1 MSHKS
6 NDEAHPKPSSDAAL
20 LRSSKS
26 AKQRPTAL
34 DPQIPNPTEDA
45 SSPSDEPATS
55 APSTPRQDGQSPLPD
70 AFPGQAGRL
79 PNNPLVAA
87 GMAAIWKGG
96 PKARSLVSGWRS
108 SDSGRPVYQHT
119 GGSGGRILAYPNP
132 VSKADDPI
140 PTTET
145 LWNYVEKLN
154 PFTADVAFAVLA
166 QLCEPS
172 VGDKPKYP
180 LVESVRI
187 TADAILHYKGIQRWG
202 MERRLLQERVFQEM
216 ERLKALHFDVER
228 WPGFDS
234 DSQRWKQRGESWQG
248 DRLFDIVKV
257 EAYQQSL
264 FGEKEVVEVSWLVRA
279 GQWAYWWLNAQ
290 GRVYIARMARV
301 LLELDHQG
309 AALAKK
315 LGQRIVLLGG
325 ALRTAG
331 ILELRIDHLL
341 EDIGELPNI
350 TDRGPKWASRT
361 RGRFDN
367 SMFTL
372 RNAGVFSDVTWPNGS
387 GPDDPDRT
395 KGWVTRW
402 LAAKIHI
409 VLPEAPPEL
418 PKDHHQALPSPRA
431 SRRHPR
437 KLDPSRLVDGPA
449 LRKARIERGWS
460 QQTLASHLGISVT
473 YLSLVETGKRPPST
487 ELASK
492 IRAWIAEQ

>member
-1 MSHKS
+1 MSNNNKKPA
-6 NDEAHPKPSSDAAL
+6 DHPSAPDASIAPSPPIDGDTP
-20 LRSSKS
+20 
-26 AKQRPTAL
+26 RPTSTAA
-34 DPQIPNPTEDA
+34 DP
-45 SSPSDEPATS
+45 
-55 APSTPRQDGQSPLPD
+55 APETDPRHPPVPE
-70 AFPGQAGRL
+70 AFPGQSGRL

-87 GMAAIWKGG
+87 GMGAIWKGG

-108 SDSGRPVYQHT
+108 NDSGRPIYQHT

-325 ALRTAG
+325 AIRTSGA
-331 ILELRIDHLL
+331 LELRIDHLL
-341 EDIGELPNI
+341 EDIGELPNS
-350 TDRGPKWASRT
+350 DNRGTNWANRT
-361 RGRFDN
+361 RDRFDN

-372 RNAGVFSDVTWPNGS
+372 KNAGVFSDVSWPNGS

-395 KGWVTRW
+395 KGWVVRW
-402 LAAKIHI
+402 LAAKVCII
-409 VLPEAPPEL
+409 LPEAPPEL
-418 PKDHHQALPSPRA
+418 PKDQPQALPSPKP
-431 SRRHPR
+431 SRRNQK
-437 KLDPSRLVDGPA
+437 KLEPSRLIDGPA
-449 LRKARIERGWS
+449 LRKARVERRWS

-487 ELASK
+487 ELARK
-492 IRAWIAEQ
+492 IRAWLSSE